1 MFIDEAQINI
11 KAGKGGDG
19 CVSFRREKYIPDGGP
34 DGGDG
39 GNGGNVI
46 FKVDAHCHGLSLF
59 NREKSF
65 RAESGKNGM
74 GSNKSGKGGEDLI
87 LPLPPG
93 TQVYEEENLIA
104 DLTEE
109 EREIV
114 IAKGGQG
121 GWGNQ
126 HFATSIKQAPKWA
139 KTGLLGE
146 EKNLK
151 LILKTIADVGLVG
164 LPNAGKSTL
173 LSVLSNA
180 RPKIADYPF
189 TTLEPNLGALK
200 TRDKNIIIADIPG
213 LIEGAAEGK
222 GLGDKFLRHI
232 ERTKIIVHLI
242 DAMSDD
248 IVRDYKMIRS
258 ELKKF
263 SKELTKKKEI
273 VALNKSD
280 VLTENEIKIKIKPL
294 QIIKIKP
301 IIISAVTHKN
311 IDELVNQIS
320 QEIKENI

>member
-1 MFIDEAQINI
+1 MFIDEAQIHI

-19 CVSFRREKYIPDGGP
+19 SVSFRREKYVPDGGP

-39 GNGGNVI
+39 GNGGDVI
-46 FKVDAHCHGLSLF
+46 FKVDTHCHGLAQF
-59 NREKSF
+59 NREKNF
-65 RAESGKNGM
+65 RAECGHNGM
-74 GSNKSGKGGEDLI
+74 GQNKSGKGGENLI
-87 LPLPPG
+87 LLLPPG
-93 TQVYEEENLIA
+93 TQVYEDEVLIA

-109 EREIV
+109 GKEMV

-126 HFATSIKQAPKWA
+126 HFATSIKQAPKWSKA
-139 KTGLLGE
+139 GLPGGE
-146 EKNLK
+146 KALS
-151 LILKTIADVGLVG
+151 LLLKTIADAGLVG

-200 TRDKNIIIADIPG
+200 TSDKNIIIADIPG
-213 LIEGAAEGK
+213 LIEGASEGR

-232 ERTKIIVHLI
+232 ERTKIIVHVI

-248 IVRDYKMIRS
+248 VVRDYKTIRN

-263 SKELTKKKEI
+263 SKELPKKPEI
-273 VALNKSD
+273 VVLNKSD
-280 VLTENEIKIKIKPL
+280 VLSEEEIQERLKALKKK
-294 QIIKIKP
+294 KIKP
-301 IIISAVTHKN
+301 ILVSAVTHKN
-311 IDELVNQIS
+311 IDEIVNRIS
-320 QEIKENI
+320 EEV